1 MMKVLD
7 IALKDLVR
15 SFRSA
20 MFVGMTLAAPLLIT
34 GLLYLAFGGFS
45 VPTAS
50 VELPPVTVAVV
61 NLDQPAGQNLNFGS
75 QIADFL
81 KSEQMP
87 TWLTAK
93 DYPDEAAARK
103 ALEDR
108 QLGMV
113 LILPSDLSSSVT
125 AGKPAIVTLLSD
137 PTLSLTP
144 RIVQEMVQ
152 LYLDGTTGARAG
164 YQAASLQLGK
174 QGITLDAAGTQQY
187 FDAYV
192 KNYTAL
198 QSGES
203 SGTSLVETRTT
214 GIPANNQGLQTM
226 FAGILAGQM
235 IFFAFY
241 SGAYASMSILKE
253 SEEGTLPRLF
263 TTPTSRTTILTG
275 KVLAVFMTVLVQIP
289 VLMLL
294 GSLAFKIQWGQPFV
308 VLAALLATV
317 IACSGLGLFL
327 MSFVKTT
334 RQAGPVLG
342 GALTALGMF
351 GGLFTVAIP
360 NMPVVF
366 NTIAKFTPH
375 GWALTSWKLAL
386 QNASLSEIAV
396 PALVLTGIGLVLFA
410 VGNLNFRRRMA

>member
-1 MMKVLD
+1 VLD
-7 IALKDLVR
+7 IALKDLLR

-34 GLLYLAFGGFS
+34 GLIYLAFGGFS
-45 VPTAS
+45 SSPAN
-50 VELPPVTVAVV
+50 VELPPVTVGVV
-61 NLDQPAGQNLNFGS
+61 NLDQPAAQNLNFGG
-75 QIADFL
+75 QIVDFL
-81 KSEQMP
+81 KGEQMP

-113 LILPSDLSSSVT
+113 LILPADLSTSVSS
-125 AGKPAIVTLLSD
+125 GKPAAVTLLSD

-152 LYLDGTTGARAG
+152 LYLDGATGATAG
-164 YQAASLQLGK
+164 YQAAFKQLGQ

-187 FDAYV
+187 FDDYV

-203 SGTSLVETRTT
+203 SGASLLETRTT
-214 GIPANNQGLQTM
+214 GKPTGNQGLQTM

-253 SEEGTLPRLF
+253 GEEGTLPRLF
-263 TTPTSRTTILTG
+263 TTPTHRTTILTG

-289 VLMLL
+289 VLLLL
-294 GSLAFKIQWGQPFV
+294 GSLAFKIHWGQPLV
-308 VLAALLATV
+308 VLAALLASV
-317 IACSGLGLFL
+317 VACSGLGLFL
-327 MSFVKTT
+327 ISFVKTT
-334 RQAGPVLG
+334 QQAGPVLG
-342 GALTALGMF
+342 GGLTALGMF
-351 GGLFTVAIP
+351 GGLFTVAVP
-360 NMPVVF
+360 NLPAAF
-366 NTIAKFTPH
+366 TTIAKFTPQ
-375 GWALTSWKLAL
+375 GWAMNCWKLAL
-386 QNASLSEIAV
+386 QDAALSEIAV
-396 PALVLTGIGLVLFA
+396 PALVLTGIGLVLFV